1 MSTTLLFL
9 IPIALLAVAW
19 PLCFV
24 GCVLHSHGQGEPTPY
39 SDTVVDEPGL
49 LAYWPLNDLLN
60 PVTTPG
66 PDGQARDL
74 SGNARHGTLTIPLDY
89 PSGAQAVA
97 ESKVLNPPTLARGNS
112 IVPGDTGSLVNA
124 LPASTDF
131 EGGIVS
137 IPWSTQSWPPLS
149 EFTVEAWIQPKW
161 TGAGFF
167 WVVFSAASDG
177 AGFTI
182 FIDDNSLWGLTIG
195 DGTMLTA
202 LPPTNVKLDPASP
215 DPTYVAVTCKN
226 GVFNLFVNPP
236 AEPVPPP
243 PTWTSG
249 PTNYVAAD
257 PSQLLQCFI
266 GAGANNQPTRSAT
279 NPSGA
284 PLYPFQGLIQS
295 VAVYSTA
302 LDPTVIQSHFA
313 IGTAG

>member
-9 IPIALLAVAW
+9 IPIGLLAVAW
-19 PLCFV
+19 PLYFV
-24 GCVLHSHGQGEPTPY
+24 GCVLHTHGQGEPTPY

-60 PVTTPG
+60 PLTEGTAK
-66 PDGQARDL
+66 ARDI
-74 SGNARHGTLTIPLDY
+74 SGNARDGTLTIPLAY

-112 IVPGDTGSLVNA
+112 IVAGDAGSQVNA

-131 EGGIVS
+131 EGGVVS
-137 IPWSTQSWPPLS
+137 IPWSTQNWPPLS

-161 TGAGFF
+161 SGTGFL
-167 WVVFSAASDG
+167 WVLFSAATDN

-182 FIDDNSLWGLTIG
+182 FIDDSSLWGVTIG
-195 DGTMLTA
+195 NGMTLTA
-202 LPPTNVKLDPASP
+202 LPPTNVKLVPTSP
-215 DPTYVAVTCKN
+215 DPTYVALTFKN
-226 GVFNLFVNPP
+226 GVFNLWVNPP
-236 AEPVPPP
+236 SEPVPPP
-243 PTWTSG
+243 ANWNSG
-249 PTNYVAAD
+249 PTSYVAAD